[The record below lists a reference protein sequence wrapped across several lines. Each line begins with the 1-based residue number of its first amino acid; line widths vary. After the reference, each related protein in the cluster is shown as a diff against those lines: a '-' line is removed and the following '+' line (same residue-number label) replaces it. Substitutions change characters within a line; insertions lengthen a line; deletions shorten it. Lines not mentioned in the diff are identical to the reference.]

1 MRGQT
6 KKPFRFT
13 PPRVGFFINLFR
25 LKKNLFILT
34 LFILFGLHGQEN
46 NVLLESLFDKEEIKE
61 SEKLLPKRMVFT
73 QSVLWGKNGL
83 FRKTG
88 ISVLNKEQRVK
99 ELKVRK
105 VMLKSHQ
112 IIGYLTLAGMI
123 AQGFLGGKLYNNW
136 ERDLY
141 NTHKT
146 VGNIVTASY
155 FTGAGL
161 SLFAP
166 PPLVNRKVEGFNSI
180 KAHKILATIHFSGM
194 IATNAFSKKNTDFHK
209 YSAYTTFAS
218 YFAAVVVFKFK

>member
-1 MRGQT
+1 M
-6 KKPFRFT
+6 
-13 PPRVGFFINLFR
+13 
-25 LKKNLFILT
+25 KKNLFILT

>member
-1 MRGQT
+1 M
-6 KKPFRFT
+6 
-13 PPRVGFFINLFR
+13 FFIFS
-25 LKKNLFILT
+25 IVY
-34 LFILFGLHGQEN
+34 GQEN
-46 NVLLESLFDKEEIKE
+46 KTLLNSLFDEKDVKEN
-61 SEKLLPKRMVFT
+61 EKLLPERMVFT
-73 QSVLWGKNGL
+73 QSILWGEKGI

-88 ISVLNKEQRVK
+88 ISRLNKEQRTK
-99 ELKVRK
+99 ELKIRK

-123 AQGFLGGKLYNNW
+123 AQGILGGKLYNNW

-166 PPLVNRKVEGFNSI
+166 PPLVNKKVEGFNSI
-180 KAHKILATIHFSGM
+180 KAHKILASIHFSGM
-194 IATNAFSKKNTDFHK
+194 VATNYFSKKNTDFHK

>member
-1 MRGQT
+1 M
-6 KKPFRFT
+6 
-13 PPRVGFFINLFR
+13 FFIFS
-25 LKKNLFILT
+25 IVY
-34 LFILFGLHGQEN
+34 GQEN
-46 NVLLESLFDKEEIKE
+46 KTLLNSLFDEKDVKEN
-61 SEKLLPKRMVFT
+61 EKLLPERMVFT
-73 QSVLWGKNGL
+73 QSILWGEKGI

-88 ISVLNKEQRVK
+88 ISRLNKEQRTK
-99 ELKVRK
+99 ELKIRK

-123 AQGFLGGKLYNNW
+123 AQGILGGKLYNNW

-166 PPLVNRKVEGFNSI
+166 PPLVNKKVECFNSI

-194 IATNAFSKKNTDFHK
+194 VATNYFSKKNTDFHK

>member
-1 MRGQT
+1 M
-6 KKPFRFT
+6 
-13 PPRVGFFINLFR
+13 
-25 LKKNLFILT
+25 KKNLFILT
-34 LFILFGLHGQEN
+34 FFILLGLRGQEN
-46 NVLLESLFDKEEIKE
+46 NVLLESLFDNEEIKE
-61 SEKLLPKRMVFT
+61 SEKLLPKKMVFT
-73 QSVLWGKNGL
+73 QSILWGKNGL

-88 ISVLNKEQRVK
+88 ISKLNKGQRIK
-99 ELKVRK
+99 ELKIRK

-123 AQGFLGGKLYNNW
+123 AQGILGGKLYNNW
-136 ERDLY
+136 ERNLY

-180 KAHKILATIHFSGM
+180 KAHKILATIHLSGM
-194 IATNAFSKKNTDFHK
+194 VATNYFSKKNTDFHK
-209 YSAYTTFAS
+209 YSAYTTFGS

>member
-1 MRGQT
+1 MA
-6 KKPFRFT
+6 
-13 PPRVGFFINLFR
+13 NC
-25 LKKNLFILT
+25 
-34 LFILFGLHGQEN
+34 QEEK
-46 NVLLESLFDKEEIKE
+46 LLLNSLFNEEEIKE
-61 SEKLLPKRMVFT
+61 NEKLLPDRMIFT
-73 QSVLWGKNGL
+73 QSVLWGKKGL

-88 ISVLNKEQRVK
+88 ISVLNKEQRIK

-105 VMLKSHQ
+105 VMLKTHQ
-112 IIGYLTLAGMI
+112 YIGYFTLAGMI

-136 ERDLY
+136 ERNLY

-146 VGNIVTASY
+146 VGRIVTASY

-166 PPLVNRKVEGFNSI
+166 PPLVNKKIEGFNSI
-180 KAHKILATIHFSGM
+180 RAHKILATIHFSGM

-218 YFAAVVVFKFK
+218 YFAAVLVFKFK

>member
-1 MRGQT
+1 M
-6 KKPFRFT
+6 
-13 PPRVGFFINLFR
+13 FFIFS
-25 LKKNLFILT
+25 IVY
-34 LFILFGLHGQEN
+34 GQEN
-46 NVLLESLFDKEEIKE
+46 KTLLNSLFDEKDVKEN
-61 SEKLLPKRMVFT
+61 EKLLPERMVFT
-73 QSVLWGKNGL
+73 QSILWGEKGI

-88 ISVLNKEQRVK
+88 ISRLNKEQRTK
-99 ELKVRK
+99 ELKIRK

-123 AQGFLGGKLYNNW
+123 AQGILGGKLYNNW

-166 PPLVNRKVEGFNSI
+166 PPLVNKKVEGFNSI

-194 IATNAFSKKNTDFHK
+194 VATNYFSKKNTDFHK

>member
-1 MRGQT
+1 M
-6 KKPFRFT
+6 KAKIFS
-13 PPRVGFFINLFR
+13 
-25 LKKNLFILT
+25 LT
-34 LFILFGLHGQEN
+34 FLIFLGLHGQEDKL
-46 NVLLESLFDKEEIKE
+46 LLESLFDNDEIKE
-61 SEKLLPKRMVFT
+61 SEELLPERMVFT
-73 QSVLWGKNGL
+73 QTLLWGKKGM

-88 ISVLNKEQRVK
+88 ISSLNKEQRIK

-123 AQGFLGGKLYNNW
+123 AQGILGGKLYKNW
-136 ERDLY
+136 ERNLY

-146 VGNIVTASY
+146 MGNVVTASY

-166 PPLVNRKVEGFNSI
+166 PPLVNKKVEGFNSI
-180 KAHKILATIHFSGM
+180 KSHKILATVHFSGM
-194 IATNAFSKKNTDFHK
+194 LATNYFSKKNTDFHK

>member
-1 MRGQT
+1 M
-6 KKPFRFT
+6 
-13 PPRVGFFINLFR
+13 FFIFS
-25 LKKNLFILT
+25 IVY
-34 LFILFGLHGQEN
+34 GQEN
-46 NVLLESLFDKEEIKE
+46 KILLNSLFDEKDVKEN
-61 SEKLLPKRMVFT
+61 EKLLPERMVFT
-73 QSVLWGKNGL
+73 QSILWGEKGI

-88 ISVLNKEQRVK
+88 ISRLNKEQRTK
-99 ELKVRK
+99 ELKIRK
-105 VMLKSHQ
+105 LMLKSHQ

-123 AQGFLGGKLYNNW
+123 AQGILGGKLYNNW

-146 VGNIVTASY
+146 VGHIVTSSY

-194 IATNAFSKKNTDFHK
+194 VATNYFSKKNTDFHK

>member
-1 MRGQT
+1 M
-6 KKPFRFT
+6 KKYIYIN
-13 PPRVGFFINLFR
+13 FFIFH
-25 LKKNLFILT
+25 I
-34 LFILFGLHGQEN
+34 LHGQEEKI
-46 NVLLESLFDKEEIKE
+46 LLESLFDKQEIEE
-61 SEKLLPKRMVFT
+61 SEKLLPERMVFT
-73 QSVLWGKNGL
+73 QSILWGKNGI

-88 ISVLNKEQRVK
+88 VSNLHKEQRVK

-123 AQGFLGGKLYNNW
+123 AQGILGGKLYSNW

-194 IATNAFSKKNTDFHK
+194 LATVIFQTKTQIFIHIQPTQPLLAILLLCSL
-209 YSAYTTFAS
+209 
-218 YFAAVVVFKFK
+218 

>member
-1 MRGQT
+1 M
-6 KKPFRFT
+6 KK
-13 PPRVGFFINLFR
+13 
-25 LKKNLFILT
+25 KLFILT
-34 LFILFGLHGQEN
+34 FFIFLVVHGQEN

-136 ERDLY
+136 EKDLY

>member
-1 MRGQT
+1 M
-6 KKPFRFT
+6 KFKFT
-13 PPRVGFFINLFR
+13 ILIFFFVSVANC
-25 LKKNLFILT
+25 
-34 LFILFGLHGQEN
+34 QEQK
-46 NVLLESLFDKEEIKE
+46 LLLNSLFNEEEIKE
-61 SEKLLPKRMVFT
+61 NEKLLPNRMIFT
-73 QSVLWGKNGL
+73 QSVLWGKKGL

-88 ISVLNKEQRVK
+88 ISALNKEQRIK

-105 VMLKSHQ
+105 VMLKTHQ
-112 IIGYLTLAGMI
+112 YIGYFTLAGMI

-136 ERDLY
+136 ERNLY

-146 VGNIVTASY
+146 VGRIVTASY

-166 PPLVNRKVEGFNSI
+166 PPLVNKKIEGFNSI
-180 KAHKILATIHFSGM
+180 RAHKILATIHFSGM

>member
-1 MRGQT
+1 M
-6 KKPFRFT
+6 KEKIIIFT
-13 PPRVGFFINLFR
+13 FFIFLS
-25 LKKNLFILT
+25 
-34 LFILFGLHGQEN
+34 LHGQDDKL
-46 NVLLESLFDKEEIKE
+46 LLESHFDKGEIEE

-73 QSVLWGKNGL
+73 QSILWGKNGI

-88 ISVLNKEQRVK
+88 ISKLNKEQRVK
-99 ELKVRK
+99 ELKLRK
-105 VMLKSHQ
+105 IMLKSHQ

-123 AQGFLGGKLYNNW
+123 TQGILGGKLYNNW

-166 PPLVNRKVEGFNSI
+166 PPLINRKVEGFNSI

-194 IATNAFSKKNTDFHK
+194 IATNYFSKKNTDFHK

>member
-1 MRGQT
+1 M
-6 KKPFRFT
+6 
-13 PPRVGFFINLFR
+13 FFIFS
-25 LKKNLFILT
+25 IVY
-34 LFILFGLHGQEN
+34 GQEN
-46 NVLLESLFDKEEIKE
+46 KTLLNSLFDEKDVKEN
-61 SEKLLPKRMVFT
+61 EKLLPERMVFT
-73 QSVLWGKNGL
+73 QSILWGEKGI

-88 ISVLNKEQRVK
+88 ISRLNKEQRTK
-99 ELKVRK
+99 ELKIRK

-123 AQGFLGGKLYNNW
+123 AQGILGGKLYNNW

-166 PPLVNRKVEGFNSI
+166 PPLVNKKVEGFNSI
-180 KAHKILATIHFSGM
+180 KAHKILATIHFSG
-194 IATNAFSKKNTDFHK
+194 IVATNYFSKKNTDFHK

>member
-1 MRGQT
+1 M
-6 KKPFRFT
+6 KIKFT
-13 PPRVGFFINLFR
+13 ILIFFFVSVANC
-25 LKKNLFILT
+25 
-34 LFILFGLHGQEN
+34 QEQK
-46 NVLLESLFDKEEIKE
+46 LLLNSLFNEEEIKE
-61 SEKLLPKRMVFT
+61 NEKLLPNRMIFT
-73 QSVLWGKNGL
+73 QSVLWGKKGL

-88 ISVLNKEQRVK
+88 ISTLNKEQRIK

-105 VMLKSHQ
+105 VMLRTHQ
-112 IIGYLTLAGMI
+112 YIGYFTLAGMI

-136 ERDLY
+136 ERNLY

-146 VGNIVTASY
+146 VGRIVTASY

-166 PPLVNRKVEGFNSI
+166 PPLVNKKIEGFNSI
-180 KAHKILATIHFSGM
+180 RAHKILATIHFSGM

>member
-1 MRGQT
+1 M
-6 KKPFRFT
+6 KEKIIIFT
-13 PPRVGFFINLFR
+13 FFIFLS
-25 LKKNLFILT
+25 
-34 LFILFGLHGQEN
+34 LHGQDDKL
-46 NVLLESLFDKEEIKE
+46 LLESLFDKGEIEE

-73 QSVLWGKNGL
+73 QSILWGKNGI

-88 ISVLNKEQRVK
+88 ISKLNKEQRVK
-99 ELKVRK
+99 ELKFRK
-105 VMLKSHQ
+105 IMLKSHQ

-123 AQGFLGGKLYNNW
+123 TQGILGGKLYNNW

-146 VGNIVTASY
+146 VGSIVTASY

-166 PPLVNRKVEGFNSI
+166 PPLINRKVEGFNSI

-194 IATNAFSKKNTDFHK
+194 MATNYFSKKNTDFHK

>member
-1 MRGQT
+1 MHIKAT
-6 KKPFRFT
+6 
-13 PPRVGFFINLFR
+13 FFIF
-25 LKKNLFILT
+25 FI
-34 LFILFGLHGQEN
+34 FSIVYGQEN
-46 NVLLESLFDKEEIKE
+46 KTLLNSLFDEKDVKEN
-61 SEKLLPKRMVFT
+61 EKLLPERMVFT
-73 QSVLWGKNGL
+73 QSILWGEKGI

-88 ISVLNKEQRVK
+88 ISRLNKEQRTK
-99 ELKVRK
+99 ELKIRK

-123 AQGFLGGKLYNNW
+123 AQGILGGKLYNNW

-166 PPLVNRKVEGFNSI
+166 PPLVNKKVEGFNSI

-194 IATNAFSKKNTDFHK
+194 VATNYFSKKNTDFHK

>member
-1 MRGQT
+1 MMKKILNFIVLILGFSFCNAQDGQD
-6 KKPFRFT
+6 
-13 PPRVGFFINLFR
+13 
-25 LKKNLFILT
+25 
-34 LFILFGLHGQEN
+34 
-46 NVLLESLFDKEEIKE
+46 LFDLIEDEQE
-61 SEKLLPKRMVFT
+61 VQLLPERMVFT
-73 QSVLWGKNGL
+73 QSILWGEKGI

-88 ISVLNKEQRVK
+88 ISRLNKEQRTK
-99 ELKVRK
+99 ELKIRK
-105 VMLKSHQ
+105 LMLKSHQ

-123 AQGFLGGKLYNNW
+123 AQGILGGKLYNNW

-146 VGNIVTASY
+146 VGSIVTASY

-194 IATNAFSKKNTDFHK
+194 VATNYFSKKNTDFHK

>member
-1 MRGQT
+1 MHIKAT
-6 KKPFRFT
+6 IFI
-13 PPRVGFFINLFR
+13 FFI
-25 LKKNLFILT
+25 IS
-34 LFILFGLHGQEN
+34 IVYSQEN
-46 NVLLESLFDKEEIKE
+46 KTLLNSLFDEKDIKE
-61 SEKLLPKRMVFT
+61 NEKLLPERMVFT
-73 QSVLWGKNGL
+73 QSILWGEKGI
-83 FRKTG
+83 FRKIG
-88 ISVLNKEQRVK
+88 ISRLNKEQRVK

-123 AQGFLGGKLYNNW
+123 AQGILGGKLYNNW

-166 PPLVNRKVEGFNSI
+166 PPLVNKKVEGFNSI
-180 KAHKILATIHFSGM
+180 KAHKILATLHFSGM
-194 IATNAFSKKNTDFHK
+194 VATNYFSKKNTDFHK

>member
-1 MRGQT
+1 M
-6 KKPFRFT
+6 
-13 PPRVGFFINLFR
+13 FFIFS
-25 LKKNLFILT
+25 IVY
-34 LFILFGLHGQEN
+34 GQEN
-46 NVLLESLFDKEEIKE
+46 KTLLNSLFDEKDVKEN
-61 SEKLLPKRMVFT
+61 EKLLPERMVFT
-73 QSVLWGKNGL
+73 QSILWGEKGI

-88 ISVLNKEQRVK
+88 ISRLNKEQRTK
-99 ELKVRK
+99 ELKIRK

-123 AQGFLGGKLYNNW
+123 AQGILGGKLYNKW

-166 PPLVNRKVEGFNSI
+166 PPLVNKKAEGFNSI
-180 KAHKILATIHFSGM
+180 KAHKILATIHLSGM
-194 IATNAFSKKNTDFHK
+194 VATNYFSKKNTDFHK

>member
-1 MRGQT
+1 M
-6 KKPFRFT
+6 FLIFSI
-13 PPRVGFFINLFR
+13 VY
-25 LKKNLFILT
+25 
-34 LFILFGLHGQEN
+34 GQEN
-46 NVLLESLFDKEEIKE
+46 KTLLNSLFDEKDVKEN
-61 SEKLLPKRMVFT
+61 EKLLPERMVFT
-73 QSVLWGKNGL
+73 QSILWGEKGI

-88 ISVLNKEQRVK
+88 ISRLNKKQRTK
-99 ELKVRK
+99 ELKIRK

-123 AQGFLGGKLYNNW
+123 AQGILGGKLYNNW

-166 PPLVNRKVEGFNSI
+166 PPLVNKKVEGFNSI

-194 IATNAFSKKNTDFHK
+194 VATNYFSKKNTDFHK

>member
-1 MRGQT
+1 M
-6 KKPFRFT
+6 
-13 PPRVGFFINLFR
+13 FFIFS
-25 LKKNLFILT
+25 I
-34 LFILFGLHGQEN
+34 LHGQEN
-46 NVLLESLFDKEEIKE
+46 KTLLNSLFDEKDVKEN
-61 SEKLLPKRMVFT
+61 EKLLPERMVFT
-73 QSVLWGKNGL
+73 QSILWGEKGI

-88 ISVLNKEQRVK
+88 VSRLNKEQRTK
-99 ELKVRK
+99 ELKIRK

-123 AQGFLGGKLYNNW
+123 AQGILGGKLYNNW

-166 PPLVNRKVEGFNSI
+166 PPLVNKKVEGFNSI

-194 IATNAFSKKNTDFHK
+194 VATNYFSKKNTDFHK

>member
-1 MRGQT
+1 M
-6 KKPFRFT
+6 KKK
-13 PPRVGFFINLFR
+13 I
-25 LKKNLFILT
+25 FILT
-34 LFILFGLHGQEN
+34 FFIFLFVQGQEDKL
-46 NVLLESLFDKEEIKE
+46 LLESLFEKEEIEE
-61 SEKLLPKRMVFT
+61 SEKLLPERMVFT
-73 QSVLWGKNGL
+73 QSILWGKNGL

-88 ISVLNKEQRVK
+88 ISDLNKEQRVK
-99 ELKVRK
+99 DLKVRK

-123 AQGFLGGKLYNNW
+123 AQGILGGKLYNNW
-136 ERDLY
+136 ERNLY

-194 IATNAFSKKNTDFHK
+194 VATNYFSKKKHRF
-209 YSAYTTFAS
+209 S
-218 YFAAVVVFKFK
+218 YIFSLHYFC